1 MRRIDYIV
9 IHCSATMPSM
19 DIGVEEI
26 RRWHVK
32 GNGWRDVGYHRI
44 IRRDGTV
51 EQGRDLKTIGAH
63 VKGFNNHS
71 IGICWVGGL
80 NEETKQAE
88 DNRTKE
94 QKISLRQEVSRLLEA
109 FPDAVLMGHNDFPNV
124 NKDCPCFDVCEWYY
138 G

>member
-1 MRRIDYIV
+1 
-9 IHCSATMPSM
+9 MPSM

-80 NEETKQAE
+80 NEETKRAE

-109 FPDAVLMGHNDFPNV
+109 FPDAVLMGHHDFPNV
-124 NKDCPCFDVCEWYY
+124 DKDCPCFDVCEWYY